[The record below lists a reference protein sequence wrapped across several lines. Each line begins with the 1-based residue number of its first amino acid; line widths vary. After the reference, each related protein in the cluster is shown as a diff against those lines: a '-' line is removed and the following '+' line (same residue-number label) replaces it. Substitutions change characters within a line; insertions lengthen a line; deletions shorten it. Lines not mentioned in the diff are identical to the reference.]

1 MAIHGTG
8 SPLLMSEIQTEFGGS
23 NPISMS
29 EYYAGGANVPS
40 GTSGNGGDIPSSGA
54 INFNIFY
61 TAAKST
67 RVAIALQISQAAT
80 SSYNIFSNKG
90 GSYSAGQS
98 DVTLTVQA
106 NVTSGATGQAAI
118 ETGSFASGDTVKI
131 INNAQIIAKGGTGG
145 GGAQATGQNTTQIA
159 GSVGGAAGHAI
170 NLQFPVT
177 IQNNGGHI
185 RGGGG
190 GGGGG
195 GNASQVTSK
204 GAVQTSLGG
213 GGGGG
218 GNASQVTSKG
228 SVQTSLGGGGGGGGA
243 AVGAGGAAGATSGSP
258 NIRVAAAGQA
268 GGATSAGNG
277 GQGAASGATGEP
289 ANGGVGGN
297 AGTFA
302 SAGQAGSSGSSRNNS
317 GLIFT
322 GGAGGAG
329 GAAGKAINLNS
340 NQLTWED
347 GNTNI
352 QGAVS

>member
-106 NVTSGATGQAAI
+106 DVTSGATGQAAI

-131 INNAQIIAKGGTGG
+131 INNAQIRGRGGAGG

-195 GNASQVTSK
+195 GNASQADSK
-204 GAVQTSLGG
+204 GNINLSA
-213 GGGGG
+213 
-218 GNASQVTSKG
+218 
-228 SVQTSLGGGGGGGGA
+228 GGGGGGGGA
-243 AVGAGGAAGATSGSP
+243 ALGAGGAAGTTNGTVQRAS
-258 NIRVAAAGQA
+258 AAGQTA
-268 GGATSAGNG
+268 DDAQADYGNG
-277 GQGAASGATGEP
+277 GQGASGGATGQP
-289 ANGGVGGN
+289 A
-297 AGTFA
+297 T
-302 SAGQAGSSGSSRNNS
+302 AGQGGQGGDYASSGVTGGSGASRNSS
-317 GLIFT
+317 GTTFT

>member
-145 GGAQATGQNTTQIA
+145 GGAQATGQNTTKIA
-159 GSVGGAAGHAI
+159 GSAGAAAGHAI

-190 GGGGG
+190 GGGGD

-204 GAVQTSLGG
+204 GA
-213 GGGGG
+213 
-218 GNASQVTSKG
+218 
-228 SVQTSLGGGGGGGGA
+228 VQTSLGGGGGGGGA

>member
-204 GAVQTSLGG
+204 G
-213 GGGGG
+213 
-218 GNASQVTSKG
+218 

-302 SAGQAGSSGSSRNNS
+302 SSGQAGSSGSSRNNS

>member
-8 SPLLMSEIQTEFGGS
+8 SPLSMSEIQTEFGGS

-29 EYYAGGANVPS
+29 EYYAGGDNVPS

-67 RVAIALQISQAAT
+67 RVAIALQISQATT
-80 SSYNIFSNKG
+80 SAYNIFSNRG
-90 GSYSAGQS
+90 GSYSAGES

-106 NVTSGATGQAAI
+106 NVTSGSTTQAAI
-118 ETGSFASGDTVKI
+118 QTGSFASGDTVKI
-131 INNAQIIAKGGTGG
+131 INNAQIIAKGGS
-145 GGAQATGQNTTQIA
+145 GGAGGTASGQQAQQGA
-159 GSVGGAAGHAI
+159 GVAGGAAGNAI
-170 NLQFPVT
+170 DLQFPVT

-195 GNASQVTSK
+195 GHAYNANNMK
-204 GAVQTSLGG
+204 GDIQQ
-213 GGGGG
+213 
-218 GNASQVTSKG
+218 N
-228 SVQTSLGGGGGGGGA
+228 LGGGGGGGGA
-243 AVGAGGAAGATSGSP
+243 ALGGAGAAGATQGSQQT
-258 NIRVAAAGQA
+258 VTQAGQA

-277 GQGAASGATGEP
+277 GSGGSAGATGQP
-289 ANGGVGGN
+289 ASSGAGGNGGAFG
-297 AGTFA
+297 
-302 SAGQAGSSGSSRNNS
+302 SAGQTGVTGSSRNSS
-317 GLIFT
+317 GLSVT

-329 GAAGKAINLNS
+329 GAAGKAINLNG
-340 NQLTWED
+340 NALTWED
-347 GNTNI
+347 GNTNV

>member
-218 GNASQVTSKG
+218 G
-228 SVQTSLGGGGGGGGA
+228 A

>member
-195 GNASQVTSK
+195 GNASQV
-204 GAVQTSLGG
+204 
-213 GGGGG
+213 
-218 GNASQVTSKG
+218 NSKG

-297 AGTFA
+297 AGAFA

-317 GLIFT
+317 GLTFT

>member
-145 GGAQATGQNTTQIA
+145 GGAQATGQNTTKIA
-159 GSVGGAAGHAI
+159 GSAGGAAGHAI

-204 GAVQTSLGG
+204 GA
-213 GGGGG
+213 
-218 GNASQVTSKG
+218 
-228 SVQTSLGGGGGGGGA
+228 VQTSLGGGGGGGGA

-297 AGTFA
+297 AGAFA
-302 SAGQAGSSGSSRNNS
+302 SAGQAGNSGASRNSS

>member
-204 GAVQTSLGG
+204 G
-213 GGGGG
+213 
-218 GNASQVTSKG
+218 